1 MDVKEI
7 KSNQLV
13 NALPSGSS
21 SLLVMERFFKRGQT
35 YHGRE
40 NRECAVKRYLTSGQ
54 ISVHTHLASP
64 NVSQIP
70 QVSGFCPPM

>member
-1 MDVKEI
+1 MDVKKI

-40 NRECAVKRYLTSGQ
+40 NRERAVKRYLTSGQ
-54 ISVHTHLASP
+54 TFP
-64 NVSQIP
+64 SQFPSILYRDR
-70 QVSGFCPPM
+70 SGLV